1 MNPLFKVR
9 IMNEDNILNGKKVAQ
24 SVKDRVKIQVDK
36 LKEKGVNPQLTVV
49 LVGKDPASQVYVRMK
64 GKACEKL
71 GILSNTILLDK
82 NASEDELL
90 SLIHKLNNDVN
101 VHGILVQLPLP
112 KQINDQKVI
121 EYINPQKDV
130 DCFHPHNVGL
140 LVNGSP
146 YVLPCTPAGVVEI
159 LKYYKID
166 TEGKH
171 VVIVGRSNIVGKPA
185 ANLLMQKNRF
195 ANATVTVAH
204 SRTKD
209 LPSITKQADILIA
222 AIGMPQFIKK
232 DMVKADCTVIDV
244 GTNRIDADN
253 EKGYRLVGDVDFDNV
268 QPFVEKITPVPGG
281 VGPMTIAMLIQNTVT
296 VAARQNGLEP
306 EGV

>member
-1 MNPLFKVR
+1 
-9 IMNEDNILNGKKVAQ
+9 MNEDKILNGKEVAQ
-24 SVKDRVKIQVDK
+24 AVKDRVKVQVDK

-49 LVGKDPASQVYVRMK
+49 LVGEDPASQVYVRMK

-71 GILSNTILLDK
+71 GIISNTILLDK
-82 NASEDELL
+82 NTSQDELL
-90 SLIHKLNNDVN
+90 SLIDKLNNESD

-112 KQINDQKVI
+112 KQIDEQKVI
-121 EYINPQKDV
+121 EYINPKKDV

-140 LVNGSP
+140 LVNDSP

-159 LKYYKID
+159 LKYYKIE
-166 TEGKH
+166 TEGQH

-185 ANLLMQKNRF
+185 ANLLMQKNKF

-222 AIGMPQFIKK
+222 AMGMPQFIKK
-232 DMVKADCTVIDV
+232 EMLKADCTVIDV

-268 QPFVEKITPVPGG
+268 MPAVQKITPVPGG
-281 VGPMTIAMLIQNTVT
+281 VGPMTIAMLMQNTVT
-296 VAARQNGLEP
+296 VAARQNGLD
-306 EGV
+306 VDAL

>member
-1 MNPLFKVR
+1 MS
-9 IMNEDNILNGKKVAQ
+9 EDKILNGKEVSQA
-24 SVKDRVKIQVDK
+24 VKDRVKIQVEK
-36 LKEKGVNPQLTVV
+36 LKENGVNPQLTVV
-49 LVGKDPASQVYVRMK
+49 LVGEDPASQIYVRMK

-71 GILSNTILLDK
+71 GILSNTIRLDE
-82 NASEDELL
+82 STPEDELL
-90 SLIHKLNNDVN
+90 SLIDKLNNDKS

-112 KQINDQKVI
+112 KQINEQKVI
-121 EYINPQKDV
+121 EFINPKKDV

-140 LVNGSP
+140 LVNGAP

-159 LKYYKID
+159 LKYYKIA

-185 ANLLMQKNRF
+185 ANLLIQKNKF
-195 ANATVTVAH
+195 ANATVTVVH

-209 LPSITKQADILIA
+209 LPAITRQADILIA
-222 AIGMPQFIKK
+222 AMGVAQFIKK
-232 DMVKADCTVIDV
+232 EMLNPDCTVIDV

-268 QPFVEKITPVPGG
+268 MPYVRKITPVPGG
-281 VGPMTIAMLIQNTVT
+281 VGPMTIAMLMQNTVT
-296 VAARQNGLEP
+296 VAARQNGLVLE
-306 EGV
+306 EL